1 MPASAH
7 ARPPLV
13 QGPLLA
19 CKPSVARQAQ
29 RLGGPGWT
37 WTGQDLHL
45 FHIHATSTRER
56 KNHLGFY
63 SRDTLKSYSVPIFFF
78 LILGSVPE
86 TKTPIPLVI
95 SYPPAHKAGGG
106 FGNLQGTAKAK

>member
-45 FHIHATSTRER
+45 FHIHATSTRGR

-63 SRDTLKSYSVPIFFF
+63 SRDKLKSYSVPIFFLSDF
-78 LILGSVPE
+78 GLRPGNQNPNTPRHIIPPGS
-86 TKTPIPLVI
+86 
-95 SYPPAHKAGGG
+95 
-106 FGNLQGTAKAK
+106 